1 MPCKPQCPCELRKGS
16 KCRLKK
22 VYLKGKGLW
31 RHVPPL
37 DWCLLLGFFLKSL
50 WKVTNGQESLV
61 AFSWRVYWLTLF
73 KLPKTL
79 YITVGKRK
87 RGGKNP
93 KLKFPLLVV
102 EQGFQRKFFLEN
114 NCPSFCLLLFQA
126 SLSQRDCETAI
137 AITQIFNDWFQP
149 IKMDYGCYA
158 LWGYPGGIPARSSA
172 PISQTPGNTSEGE
185 TEQLKFFVFDKAAL
199 WHSLKLVSVLKC
211 FFVKPL
217 FRNHFRLQKEIK
229 EKGYEEGVV

>member
-1 MPCKPQCPCELRKGS
+1 MLPRSIS
-16 KCRLKK
+16 K
-22 VYLKGKGLW
+22 
-31 RHVPPL
+31 
-37 DWCLLLGFFLKSL
+37 LG
-50 WKVTNGQESLV
+50 VQ
-61 AFSWRVYWLTLF
+61 
-73 KLPKTL
+73 
-79 YITVGKRK
+79 RK

-114 NCPSFCLLLFQA
+114 NCPSFYLLLFQA

-158 LWGYPGGIPARSSA
+158 LWGYPGGIPALSSA